1 MQSLEARLEKLE
13 QAKRTAS
20 ERKMSDAELAVRTI
34 WMLETKEPGWEKVA
48 ELLRESKAKAASKES
63 K

>member
-1 MQSLEARLEKLE
+1 MQSLESRLEKLE

-20 ERKMSDAELAVRTI
+20 ERKFSDAELAVRAI
-34 WMLETKEPGWEKVA
+34 WMIESKEPGWEKVEA
-48 ELLRESKAKAASKES
+48 LLRESKAKAASKES